1 MKILTPETNAFMRAL
16 RTIAFSLMAILV
28 LALCPA
34 RSRAQ
39 AALLMEEPYGFF
51 GAVNPTGHT
60 AIYFERVCAETPLKL
75 RRCQTGELGAVISR
89 YQGIAGYDW
98 VAMPLLPYLY
108 SIEKPSDMP
117 VHVDRTAVDKLR
129 ERYHEA
135 HLLDLGEKI
144 PPGNFLHGGWTE
156 LVGVSYER
164 RIYAFRFNTSEQ
176 QDDAFIASMNA
187 QANHSRF
194 NLLFNNCSDFAR
206 QILNSYFPGTFA
218 RSVFPDAGMTTP
230 KHLAFRLVRY
240 ARKHPD
246 TQMAI
251 FEIPQVPG
259 YRRLSRANKSI
270 TESFVT
276 TTGYVVPI
284 ALLNPYVAGGL
295 AMDYLA
301 RGRYRLTPKHPQLLG
316 PNNLLPLTATGQAE
330 QNRLSAGASAA
341 SAALPADMPS
351 AEPANPGLEE
361 IRNSHE

>member
-1 MKILTPETNAFMRAL
+1 
-16 RTIAFSLMAILV
+16 MAIMV

-75 RRCQTGELGAVISR
+75 RRCQPGEMGAVLSR
-89 YQGIAGYDW
+89 YQGIVGYDW

-108 SIEKPSDMP
+108 SIEKPSEMP
-117 VHVDRTAVDKLR
+117 AQVNRVAVDKLR
-129 ERYHEA
+129 DRYHEA
-135 HLLDLGEKI
+135 HLLDLGEEI
-144 PPGNFLHGGWTE
+144 PRGGFLHGGWTE
-156 LVGVSYER
+156 LVGASYER
-164 RIYAFRFNTSEQ
+164 RIYVFRFNTSEQ

-187 QANHSRF
+187 QANRSRF
-194 NLLFNNCSDFAR
+194 SLLFNNCSDFAR
-206 QILNSYFPGTFA
+206 QILNFYFPGTFA

-240 ARKHPD
+240 AHKHPE
-246 TQMAI
+246 TQLAV

-270 TESFVT
+270 AESFVT
-276 TTGYVVPI
+276 TTGYVIPLAV
-284 ALLNPYVAGGL
+284 LNPYVAGGL
-295 AMDYLA
+295 AVDYFA
-301 RGRYRLTPKHPQLLG
+301 RGRYRLIPKHPLRLG
-316 PNNLLPLTATGQAE
+316 PDNLLPLTGSASPA
-330 QNRLSAGASAA
+330 QNTLSAEAPAA

-351 AEPANPGLEE
+351 AEPPNPGLEE